1 MPSQMIREQSRAEQ
15 SRTIP
20 ICTYKLKF
28 LDANQL
34 KIYSTRLVALYPACT
49 LSVAVSSALL
59 G

>member
-15 SRTIP
+15 SQ
-20 ICTYKLKF
+20 YKLKF